1 MTAIAHLVAATD
13 RPSIALYDRSDYL
26 HCMIA
31 LYDRS
36 DYLHCMI
43 ALYDRS
49 IAAIDQ
55 SIRCDHGTNEFAPPL
70 PPW

>member
-1 MTAIAHLVAATD
+1 MYDRSSTVRSITAIARLVAATD
-13 RPSIALYDRSDYL
+13 RPL
-26 HCMIA
+26 IA

-49 IAAIDQ
+49 IAPIDQ
-55 SIRCDHGTNEFAPPL
+55 SISCDHGTNEFTPPL